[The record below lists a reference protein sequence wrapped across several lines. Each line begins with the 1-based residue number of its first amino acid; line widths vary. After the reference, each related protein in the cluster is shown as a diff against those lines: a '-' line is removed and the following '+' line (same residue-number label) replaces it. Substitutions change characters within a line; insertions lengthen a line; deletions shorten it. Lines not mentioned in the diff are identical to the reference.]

1 MSASEAASAPTSPEN
16 AAPELD
22 IPKLH
27 ALPSEQQDLYLLT
40 FTSDL
45 VQYISSLGNAQV
57 SSQQKS
63 LKKELFKILTLSSP
77 TLTRVLRNNLG
88 RCFGAILLKGDRGIL
103 FETITDLLGI
113 LNASKSEAELKTKFA
128 AAHCLG
134 EVFASAGDS
143 AFMQSNIA
151 TTGMLKLLKS
161 ASNHTGLRGVIF
173 SVLRKIVVGIGV
185 PIDEPTARDIW
196 KQARNAATSDKSTF
210 VQVHACRCIEQLIY
224 MTPFFENTNDF
235 DNLKSIMWKVI
246 DSPSA
251 PVRHAAAACLGRV
264 LVKLHATEALI
275 MTAPKP
281 KPKNAKR
288 MSKKP
293 GPRPGEEEEDEMSES
308 SAANAPRKA
317 DARLFFL
324 LPDLLR
330 QLSSQYLK
338 STTSNR
344 TRAGICICY
353 KYVLRNLG
361 DKIIEE
367 RYGQIATNLLVEL
380 LNHPTVTYNRFRLL
394 MTRKFV
400 KTILEDTI
408 GCELLREN
416 SQLNA
421 AKWLINEILKDYP
434 QVIQERREPSK
445 YTLTSTVSALSSL
458 ILSLG
463 SAFGVHADSCR
474 DALLQVL
481 PHPSY
486 TVQIHTAHCLR
497 SFVLACPY
505 QLLSCVTICMNSL
518 NREIGQLATP
528 RQSPRRCVGYA
539 NGLSAMLST
548 SRLQPLYGAVDVFAQ
563 IFTQATDLL
572 KTSGTCELRVAST
585 QIQVAWILI
594 GGLMPLGPSFVKIH
608 LSQLMLLW
616 KNALPK
622 HLSKENSAQPSTLET
637 SFLAHVR
644 ECALS
649 ALLVFM
655 EFNSKLITA
664 DGAKRIAGM
673 LQNTVEFLSDLPR
686 AKSPEDISQ
695 RLHPS
700 LQLHDFITMVR
711 RRVLQC
717 FSKLVQVHHTS
728 HGDII
733 SQSNLLS
740 LAISSFADPDAQFRP
755 LESSIAGS
763 TGQFDGLWD
772 LCDNF
777 GFGVTGLA
785 REYIRVASTGSHGNE
800 NGPAWSAIDSAD
812 QAVDEALTFPVCQ
825 ASEHDSVLLYSL
837 RADDALSVDP
847 PTTGVINSAIE
858 LFSAAVALH
867 SPKMQESSVEQIAT
881 FLLSPSLQRNP
892 GRKAALVVN
901 ISVAL
906 LHALKVAVKETKY
919 VAAKLSP
926 STDKILQELIQKFV
940 VDVDPIV
947 RTIGVEALGRL
958 CDSSGNA
965 CTNSQVNW
973 LVDTIVANREPNARA
988 GCAAALGCIHS
999 QIGGMAAGLHLKTIV
1014 GVLMSLCNDPHPVVH
1029 FWALGGLERVA
1040 NSAGLTFSPFA
1051 SSALGMLAQL
1061 YNADTHNEEATALA
1075 TSNIE
1080 MSFLTPVVISRC
1092 VDSLINVLGPDLQ
1105 DVAKTRN
1112 LILTLLRQFQL
1123 EENPALVTE
1132 SSKCLDHFSLYASS
1146 YVDFNGYVKRL
1157 QKELRAD
1164 NSLMRDVAVR
1174 GLSNLMKRDASSVVN
1189 AASETLEDDIWLAF
1203 DDAPDSRSLK
1213 KLIQEWLQQTALTET
1228 ELWIQRCHNIMTK
1241 TRNKVE
1247 PQPTTAVQ
1255 TTAPDIPDDEVA
1267 GFASA
1272 VAGEGQAD
1280 AANETVSSQEL
1291 LKWQTRNFAMSCLS
1305 ELLATVQEA
1314 ILPDQTIPAELALQS
1329 KVGDIVRMAFSASTA
1344 NVIELRV
1351 WGLKIIDQ
1359 VLTMFGKTPDPD
1371 FSEASL
1377 LEQYQ
1382 AQIGSALTPAFAA
1395 DSSAELASAAIN
1407 VSATFIA
1414 TGIVTNV
1421 DRMGRILKLL
1431 VLGLENFARNP
1442 QTTEIGDLKGLN
1454 SNARVMVKLA
1464 LFSAWARLQ
1473 VASIEHEYLTQVV
1486 QPYLAKLTPL
1496 WLSSLQEY
1504 ARLRFEP
1511 DISGALGTSTQ
1522 SNDLD
1527 EVYAALN
1534 RETLLKFY
1542 QDTWLNLVNA
1552 IAGLVE
1558 KDIDFVFDALDGK
1571 LQPPEATNDTDE
1583 ENDQENDPVKEEKKQ
1598 QNELVNDEA
1607 KGKGDDINY
1616 REEPVAFFFVLFG
1629 LAFEALVDQSTS
1641 ASHRLEILQALKRIL
1656 RPIISGNAIYQDAI
1670 FSETM
1675 DTFDRLVLTEATSI
1689 QTVIVEI
1696 AQNLSLD
1703 HPAAQSDQER
1713 SDHLSDDIEQLFEL
1727 TRNII
1732 LVLAGMLPN
1741 LRESTP
1747 LARFHVSS
1755 DDSLALIRLAL
1766 SSLVDV
1772 AAVFPSII
1780 RNDLHACILHIFT
1793 TILATGICQAEV
1805 VPQAL
1810 PIFRQFV
1817 HGITNSSET
1826 AEDSEVVA
1834 FQIRGCL
1841 TRFRTILTIAQRR
1854 ESDSSI
1860 SCAKNTL
1867 LAITFLLTAG
1877 GHVLPPQDP
1886 LIHKVLDEFLD
1897 CLQDVGLS
1905 TVAASCLRSILAKP
1919 GQRYTTDDA
1928 ITRYLTPRLIAF
1940 LVSCPSD
1947 MGDVPSDPE
1956 NSRTVIARTLVACV
1970 SNSTFSAAALPT
1982 TVSLVFSAL
1991 LARAKREGES
2001 VHKESAALL
2010 LELAKADQNVFRTLV
2025 AKMNVDQKSL
2035 LEEVLR
2041 SAGIGANNSRN
2052 GEAADNSQ
2060 QAFEETEEEQQ
2071 PISKP
2076 GTDVR
2081 LERLE
2086 KTVATLLDRLGEG
2099 PSNVEHESSR
2109 PESGLTTPEA
2119 SDPAFKGTENSAA
2132 PIMVIRD
2139 LATETGVK
2147 PSPDT
2152 KSLERELDDLIAPKL
2167 ALTLIS
2173 MYGMSHQEFWTH
2185 QELSQ

>member
-1 MSASEAASAPTSPEN
+1 MSTSESAPISSIPEN
-16 AAPELD
+16 AVPELD

-45 VQYISSLGNAQV
+45 VQYISGLDAAQV
-57 SSQQKS
+57 SAQQKA
-63 LKKELFKILTLSSP
+63 LKPELFKILSLSSP

-88 RCFGAILLKGDRGIL
+88 RCFGAILTKGDRGIL
-103 FETITDLLGI
+103 FETITDLIGI
-113 LNASKSEAELKTKFA
+113 LNAGKSEAELKTKFA

-134 EVFASAGDS
+134 EVFATAGES
-143 AFMQSNIA
+143 AFMQCNVA
-151 TTGMLKLLKS
+151 TASMLKLLKS
-161 ASNHTGLRGVIF
+161 ASNHTGLRGVIY

-185 PIDEPTARDIW
+185 PIDEQTARDIW

-210 VQVHACRCIEQLIY
+210 VQVHACRCMEQLINT
-224 MTPFFENTNDF
+224 TPFFDNATDF
-235 DNLKSIMWKVI
+235 EILKTIMWKVI
-246 DSPSA
+246 DSPIA
-251 PVRHAAAACLGRV
+251 PVRHAAAACLGRA
-264 LVKLHATEALI
+264 LVKLHASEAHI
-275 MTAPKP
+275 SAPPKP
-281 KPKNAKR
+281 KSKKSKR

-293 GPRPGEEEEDEMSES
+293 TARPGEEEEEEMSES
-308 SAANAPRKA
+308 SVANAPKK
-317 DARLFFL
+317 DSRLFFL

-361 DKIIEE
+361 DKIVEE
-367 RYGQIATNLLVEL
+367 RYGQIASNLLFDL
-380 LNHPTVTYNRFRLL
+380 LNHPTITYNRFRLL

-400 KTILEDTI
+400 KVILEDTI
-408 GCELLREN
+408 GRELLREN

-421 AKWLINEILKDYP
+421 AKWLINDILKDYP

-458 ILSLG
+458 IASVG

-486 TVQIHTAHCLR
+486 TVQVHTAHCLR
-497 SFVLACPY
+497 SFVLACPH

-548 SRLQPLYGAVDVFAQ
+548 SRLQPLYGAVDVFAR

-572 KTSGTCELRVAST
+572 KTSSTSELRVAST

-622 HLSKENSAQPSTLET
+622 HLSKENSAKPSTLET

-649 ALLVFM
+649 SLLVFM
-655 EFNSKLITA
+655 QFNSKLITA
-664 DGAKRIAGM
+664 DGAKRIAAM
-673 LQNTVEFLSDLPR
+673 LQNTVEFLDDLPR
-686 AKSPEDISQ
+686 PKSMEDIAH

-700 LQLHDFITMVR
+700 LQLADYTTLVR

-717 FSKLVQVHHTS
+717 FSKLVHVHHPS

-733 SQSNLLS
+733 NHSTLLS
-740 LAISSFADPDAQFRP
+740 LAISSFADPDAQYRP

-772 LCDNF
+772 LCDNY

-785 REYIRVASTGSHGNE
+785 REYIHAALTGSNGNE
-800 NGPAWSAIDSAD
+800 NAPAWSAINSAD
-812 QAVDEALTFPVCQ
+812 QAVDNALTFPICE
-825 ASEHDSVLLYSL
+825 ASEHDSVLLYSS
-837 RADDALSVDP
+837 RAGESFSVDP
-847 PTTGVINSAIE
+847 PTTGVVNSAID
-858 LFSAAVALH
+858 LFSVAIALH
-867 SPKMQESSVEQIAT
+867 SPKIQESSVEQIAT
-881 FLLSPSLQRNP
+881 FMTSQSLQRNL
-892 GRKAALVVN
+892 GRKAALGVN

-906 LHALKVAVKETKY
+906 LHALKVSVKETDF
-919 VAAKLSP
+919 VAGKLNS
-926 STDKILQELIQKFV
+926 STDKPLQELIQKFV
-940 VDVDPIV
+940 IDVDPIV

-958 CDSSGNA
+958 CDSAGNA
-965 CTNSQVNW
+965 CTNTQVNW
-973 LVDTIVANREPNARA
+973 LVDTIVANRDPHARA

-1029 FWALGGLERVA
+1029 FSSLGGLERVA
-1040 NSAGLTFSPFA
+1040 NSAGLTFSPYA
-1051 SSALGMLAQL
+1051 SSSLGMLAQL
-1061 YNADTHNEEATALA
+1061 YNADTHNEESATLA

-1146 YVDFNGYVKRL
+1146 FVDFPGYVKRL
-1157 QKELRAD
+1157 QTELRAKD
-1164 NSLMRDVAVR
+1164 VFMRDVAVR
-1174 GLSNLMKRDASSVVN
+1174 GLSNLMKRDATSVVRT
-1189 AASETLEDDIWLAF
+1189 ASETLEDDIWLAF
-1203 DDAPDSRSLK
+1203 DDAPDSRPLK
-1213 KLIQEWLQQTALTET
+1213 KMIQEWLQQTALTET
-1228 ELWIQRCHNIMTK
+1228 ELWIQRCQNIMTK

-1247 PQPTTAVQ
+1247 PLPTTAVQ
-1255 TTAPDIPDDEVA
+1255 TAAADMPDDEVA

-1272 VAGEGQAD
+1272 VAGDTPAES
-1280 AANETVSSQEL
+1280 ANGVAGQEL

-1314 ILPDQTIPAELALQS
+1314 ILPDHAIPAEVALQS

-1359 VLTMFGKTPDPD
+1359 VLTMFGKAPDPD
-1371 FSEASL
+1371 FAEASL

-1395 DSSAELASAAIN
+1395 DSSAELATEAIN

-1421 DRMGRILKLL
+1421 ERMGRILKLL
-1431 VLGLENFARNP
+1431 VLGLENFAKNP
-1442 QTTEIGDLKGLN
+1442 DTTEIGDLKGLN

-1473 VASIEHEYLTQVV
+1473 IASIEHEYLNQVV

-1542 QDTWLNLVNA
+1542 QDSWLNLVDA

-1571 LQPPEATNDTDE
+1571 LQQPEEPSDAE
-1583 ENDQENDPVKEEKKQ
+1583 KENESEKK
-1598 QNELVNDEA
+1598 DEA
-1607 KGKGDDINY
+1607 SSLAESKGKGDDINY

-1629 LAFEALVDQSTS
+1629 LAFESLVDQATL
-1641 ASHRLEILQALKRIL
+1641 ASQRLAILQALKRIL

-1675 DTFDRLVLTEATSI
+1675 DTFDRLVLTESTPI

-1703 HPAAQSDQER
+1703 HPAAKSDQER

-1727 TRNII
+1727 TRSII

-1747 LARFHVSS
+1747 LARFNVSS
-1755 DDSLALIRLAL
+1755 DDSLTLIRLAL
-1766 SSLVDV
+1766 KSLVDV
-1772 AAVFPSII
+1772 ASVFPSII

-1793 TILATGICQAEV
+1793 TILATGICQAQV

-1817 HGITNSSET
+1817 HSITHSSEVP
-1826 AEDSEVVA
+1826 EDHDVIA
-1834 FQIRGCL
+1834 FQVRGCL
-1841 TRFRTILTIAQRR
+1841 TRFLTILTIAQRR
-1854 ESDSSI
+1854 ESETSI
-1860 SCAKNTL
+1860 PCAKNTL

-1886 LIHKVLDEFLD
+1886 VINRVLNELLD
-1897 CLQDVGLS
+1897 CLQDVGLA
-1905 TVAASCLRSILAKP
+1905 TVAASCLRSILLKP
-1919 GQRYTTDDA
+1919 NPRYTTDDV
-1928 ITRYLTPRLIAF
+1928 ISRYLLPRLIAF
-1940 LVSCPSD
+1940 LIGCPTNS
-1947 MGDVPSDPE
+1947 GDIPSDPE
-1956 NSRTVIARTLVACV
+1956 NSRAVIARTLVGCV
-1970 SNSTFSAAALPT
+1970 ANASFSPAELPT
-1982 TVSLVFSAL
+1982 ALSLVMSAL
-1991 LARAKREGES
+1991 LVRAKREGQA

-2010 LELAKADQNVFRTLV
+2010 LELAKADQLVFKTLV
-2025 AKMNVDQKSL
+2025 ANMNPEQKSL

-2041 SAGIGANNSRN
+2041 SAGIGAS
-2052 GEAADNSQ
+2052 AKSD
-2060 QAFEETEEEQQ
+2060 
-2071 PISKP
+2071 
-2076 GTDVR
+2076 
-2081 LERLE
+2081 
-2086 KTVATLLDRLGEG
+2086 
-2099 PSNVEHESSR
+2099 ES
-2109 PESGLTTPEA
+2109 A
-2119 SDPAFKGTENSAA
+2119 ENTQHAA
-2132 PIMVIRD
+2132 P
-2139 LATETGVK
+2139 
-2147 PSPDT
+2147 S
-2152 KSLERELDDLIAPKL
+2152 IAL
-2167 ALTLIS
+2167 R
-2173 MYGMSHQEFWTH
+2173 MDF
-2185 QELSQ
+2185 

>member
-1 MSASEAASAPTSPEN
+1 MSSSEPAPVSSTPEN
-16 AAPELD
+16 ATPELD
-22 IPKLH
+22 VPKLH

-45 VQYISSLGNAQV
+45 VQFISSLDAQQV
-57 SSQQKS
+57 SAQQKA
-63 LKKELFKILTLSSP
+63 LKKELFKILTLTSP
-77 TLTRVLRNNLG
+77 TITRVLRNNLG
-88 RCFGAILLKGDRGIL
+88 RCFGAILTKGDRGIL

-113 LNASKSEAELKTKFA
+113 VNAS
-128 AAHCLG
+128 
-134 EVFASAGDS
+134 EVFATAGDS

-151 TTGMLKLLKS
+151 VSSTIKLLKS
-161 ASNHTGLRGVIF
+161 ASSHTGFRGVIYAI
-173 SVLRKIVVGIGV
+173 LRKIIVGIGV
-185 PIDEPTARDIW
+185 PIDEATARDIW

-210 VQVHACRCIEQLIY
+210 VQVHSCRCIEQLVN
-224 MTPFFENTNDF
+224 MTPFFDNANDF
-235 DNLKSIMWKVI
+235 ENLKTVMWKVI
-246 DSPSA
+246 DSPIA
-251 PVRHAAAACLGRV
+251 PVRHAAAACLGRA
-264 LVKLHATEALI
+264 LVKLHASDTPI
-275 MTAPKP
+275 MAAPKP
-281 KPKNAKR
+281 KSKKNKR

-293 GPRPGEEEEDEMSES
+293 SARPGEEDEDEMSES
-308 SAANAPRKA
+308 SAANAPGAARKTES
-317 DARLFFL
+317 RLFFS

-344 TRAGICICY
+344 SRAGICVCY

-361 DKIIEE
+361 DKVVDE

-380 LNHPTVTYNRFRLL
+380 MNHPTVTYNRFRLL

-400 KTILEDTI
+400 KSILEDTI
-408 GCELLREN
+408 GRELLHEN

-421 AKWLINEILKDYP
+421 ARWIINEILKDYP
-434 QVIQERREPSK
+434 QVIQERREPTK
-445 YTLTSTVSALSSL
+445 YTLTCAVSALSSL
-458 ILSLG
+458 ISSLG

-486 TVQIHTAHCLR
+486 TVQVHAAHCLR
-497 SFVLACPY
+497 SFVLACPH
-505 QLLSCVTICMNSL
+505 QLLSGVTICMNSL

-528 RQSPRRCVGYA
+528 RHSSRRCVGYA

-548 SRLQPLYGAVDVFAQ
+548 SRLQPLYGAVDVFAR

-572 KTSGTCELRVAST
+572 KTSSTSELRVAST

-622 HLSKENSAQPSTLET
+622 HLSKENSAAPGTLET
-637 SFLAHVR
+637 SFLTHVR
-644 ECALS
+644 ECALG

-664 DGAKRIAGM
+664 DGAKRIAAM
-673 LQNTVEFLSDLPR
+673 LQNTVEFLDDLPR
-686 AKSPEDISQ
+686 PKSIEDISQ

-700 LQLHDFITMVR
+700 LQLHDFTTMVR

-717 FSKLVQVHHTS
+717 FLKLVHVHHPS

-733 SQSNLLS
+733 SQSSLLS
-740 LAISSFADPDAQFRP
+740 LAVSSFADPDAQYRP

-763 TGQFDGLWD
+763 AGQFDGLWE
-772 LCDNF
+772 LCDNY

-785 REYIRVASTGSHGNE
+785 REYIRAAHSGSHGNDS
-800 NGPAWSAIDSAD
+800 PAWSALEHAD
-812 QAVDEALTFPVCQ
+812 KDVDDALTFPVCE
-825 ASEHDSVLLYSL
+825 ASEHDAVLLYSL
-837 RADDALSVDP
+837 RADHHLAVDP
-847 PTTGVINSAIE
+847 PNTGVVNSAIE
-858 LFSAAVALH
+858 LFAVAIALH
-867 SPKMQESSVEQIAT
+867 SSKIQESSVEQVAS
-881 FLLSPSLQRNP
+881 FLASPSLQRNP
-892 GRKAALVVN
+892 GRKAALAVN

-906 LHALKVAVKETKY
+906 LHALKVAVKETDF
-919 VAAKLSP
+919 VAGKLST
-926 STDKILQELIQKFV
+926 STDKILQELVQKFV
-940 VDVDPIV
+940 IDTDPIV
-947 RTIGVEALGRL
+947 RTIGVESLGRL
-958 CDSSGNA
+958 CDSAGNA
-965 CTNSQVNW
+965 CTNTQVNW
-973 LVDTIVANREPNARA
+973 LVDTIVENREPNARA

-1051 SSALGMLAQL
+1051 SSSLGMLAQL
-1061 YNADTHNEEATALA
+1061 YNADTHNVEAAALA

-1080 MSFLTPVVISRC
+1080 MTFLTPVVISRC

-1132 SSKCLDHFSLYASS
+1132 SSKCLDHFSLYASNF
-1146 YVDFNGYVKRL
+1146 VDFSGYVKRL
-1157 QKELRAD
+1157 QTELRAS

-1174 GLSNLMKRDASSVVN
+1174 GLSNLMKRDAASVVRT
-1189 AASETLEDDIWLAF
+1189 ASETLEDDIWLAF
-1203 DDAPDSRSLK
+1203 DDAPDNKPLK
-1213 KLIQEWLQQTALTET
+1213 KMIQEWLQQTALTET
-1228 ELWIQRCHNIMTK
+1228 ELWIQRCQKIMTK

-1247 PQPTTAVQ
+1247 LPPSTAVQ
-1255 TTAPDIPDDEVA
+1255 ATAADIPDDEVA

-1272 VAGEGQAD
+1272 AAGEGQGDSTGDGVAG
-1280 AANETVSSQEL
+1280 QEL
-1291 LKWQTRNFAMSCLS
+1291 LKWQTRNFAMRCLS

-1314 ILPDQTIPAELALQS
+1314 ILPDTSIPAELALQS

-1344 NVIELRV
+1344 NVIELRI

-1371 FSEASL
+1371 FAEASL

-1395 DSSAELASAAIN
+1395 DSSAELASEAIN

-1431 VLGLENFARNP
+1431 VLGLENFAKNSA
-1442 QTTEIGDLKGLN
+1442 TTEIGDLKGLN

-1473 VASIEHEYLTQVV
+1473 IASIEHEYLNRVV

-1542 QDTWLNLVNA
+1542 QDTWLSLVDA

-1571 LQPPEATNDTDE
+1571 LQPVE
-1583 ENDQENDPVKEEKKQ
+1583 ESDDAEKETEKEESSK
-1598 QNELVNDEA
+1598 EVA
-1607 KGKGDDINY
+1607 KSETAGKGDDINY

-1629 LAFEALVDQSTS
+1629 LAFESLVDQATTTS
-1641 ASHRLEILQALKRIL
+1641 QRLEILQALKRIL

-1675 DTFDRLVLTEATSI
+1675 DTFDRLVLTESTPI

-1703 HPAAQSDQER
+1703 HPAAKSDQER
-1713 SDHLSDDIEQLFEL
+1713 GDHLSDDIEQLFEL
-1727 TRNII
+1727 TRSII

-1747 LARFHVSS
+1747 LARFNVSS
-1755 DDSLALIRLAL
+1755 DDSLTLIRLAL
-1766 SSLVDV
+1766 RSLVDV
-1772 AAVFPSII
+1772 ASVFPSII

-1793 TILATGICQAEV
+1793 TILATGICQTEV

-1817 HGITNSSET
+1817 YGITHTPEASE
-1826 AEDSEVVA
+1826 DIDVVA
-1834 FQIRGCL
+1834 FQLRGCL
-1841 TRFRTILTIAQRR
+1841 TRFLNILTIAQRR
-1854 ESDSSI
+1854 EADSSMA
-1860 SCAKNTL
+1860 CAKNTL

-1886 LIHKVLDEFLD
+1886 VINRVLDELLD
-1897 CLQDVGLS
+1897 CLHDVGLA
-1905 TVAASCLRSILAKP
+1905 TVAASCLRSILLKP
-1919 GQRYTTDDA
+1919 SPRYMTDDVVS
-1928 ITRYLTPRLIAF
+1928 RYLIPRLIAF
-1940 LVSCPSD
+1940 LVGCPID
-1947 MGDVPSDPE
+1947 GGDIPSDPE
-1956 NSRTVIARTLVACV
+1956 NSRTVIARTLVSCV
-1970 SNSTFSAAALPT
+1970 SNATFSPAEMPTAA
-1982 TVSLVFSAL
+1982 SLVMSAL
-1991 LARAKREGES
+1991 LARAKREGQA
-2001 VHKESAALL
+2001 VHQESAGNL
-2010 LELAKADQNVFRTLV
+2010 LELAKADQFIFRTLV
-2025 AKMNVDQKSL
+2025 ANMNADQKSL

-2041 SAGIGANNSRN
+2041 SAGVGAGAAKV
-2052 GEAADNSQ
+2052 GETADN
-2060 QAFEETEEEQQ
+2060 
-2071 PISKP
+2071 
-2076 GTDVR
+2076 
-2081 LERLE
+2081 
-2086 KTVATLLDRLGEG
+2086 
-2099 PSNVEHESSR
+2099 
-2109 PESGLTTPEA
+2109 TPQ
-2119 SDPAFKGTENSAA
+2119 AA
-2132 PIMVIRD
+2132 P
-2139 LATETGVK
+2139 
-2147 PSPDT
+2147 S
-2152 KSLERELDDLIAPKL
+2152 IAL
-2167 ALTLIS
+2167 R
-2173 MYGMSHQEFWTH
+2173 MDF
-2185 QELSQ
+2185 

>member
-1 MSASEAASAPTSPEN
+1 MSSSEPAPETTTPEN

-22 IPKLH
+22 VPKLH

-45 VQYISSLGNAQV
+45 VQFICGLDHTQLSA
-57 SSQQKS
+57 QQKS
-63 LKKELFKILTLSSP
+63 LKKELFKILTLTSP
-77 TLTRVLRNNLG
+77 TITRVLRNNIG
-88 RCFGAILLKGDRGIL
+88 RCFSTILGKGDRGIL

-113 LNASKSEAELKTKFA
+113 LNASKSEADIKTKFA

-134 EVFASAGDS
+134 EVFATAGES
-143 AFMQSNIA
+143 AFMQSNVA
-151 TTGMLKLLKS
+151 TTGMLKLIKP
-161 ASNHTGLRGVIF
+161 ASNHTGLRGTVF

-185 PIDEPTARDIW
+185 PIDEATARDIW
-196 KQARNAATSDKSTF
+196 KQARNAATGDKSTL
-210 VQVHACRCIEQLIY
+210 VQVHACRCLEQLINT
-224 MTPFFENTNDF
+224 TPFFDNANDF
-235 DNLKSIMWKVI
+235 ELLKTIMWKII
-246 DSPSA
+246 DTPVA
-251 PVRHAAAACLGRV
+251 PVRHAAAACLGRA
-264 LVKLHATEALI
+264 LIKLHATDTHVLA
-275 MTAPKP
+275 APKP
-281 KPKNAKR
+281 KAKKSKR

-293 GPRPGEEEEDEMSES
+293 GPRPGDEEEAEMSES
-308 SAANAPRKA
+308 SVAPKQK
-317 DARLFFL
+317 DSRLFFL

-338 STTSNR
+338 NTTSNR
-344 TRAGICICY
+344 ARTGIFVCY
-353 KYVLRNLG
+353 KYVVRNLG
-361 DKIIEE
+361 DKVVEE
-367 RYGQIATNLLVEL
+367 RYGQIASNLLVEL
-380 LNHPTVTYNRFRLL
+380 LTSPMVTYNRFRLL

-400 KTILEDTI
+400 KVILEDTI
-408 GCELLREN
+408 GREMLQES

-421 AKWLINEILKDYP
+421 AKWIINDILKDYP

-445 YTLTSTVSALSSL
+445 YTLTSAVSALSSL
-458 ILSLG
+458 ISSLG
-463 SAFGVHADSCR
+463 SAFSVHADSCR

-497 SFVLACPY
+497 SFVLACPP

-548 SRLQPLYGAVDVFAQ
+548 SRLQPLYGAVDVFAR

-572 KTSGTCELRVAST
+572 KTSSTSELRVAST

-664 DGAKRIAGM
+664 DGAKRIAAM
-673 LQNTVEFLSDLPR
+673 LQNTVEFLDDLPR
-686 AKSPEDISQ
+686 PKSMEEISQ

-700 LQLHDFITMVR
+700 LQLHDYKTMVR
-711 RRVLQC
+711 RRVLQS
-717 FSKLVQVHHTS
+717 FTKLVHVHHSS

-733 SQSNLLS
+733 SQSSLLS
-740 LAISSFADPDAQFRP
+740 LAISSFADPDAQYKP

-763 TGQFDGLWD
+763 TGQFDGLWE
-772 LCDNF
+772 LSDNY

-785 REYIRVASTGSHGNE
+785 REYISAALSGTHGSDQST
-800 NGPAWSAIDSAD
+800 ACSAIDPS
-812 QAVDEALTFPVCQ
+812 DEAFDEPLTFPIGQ

-837 RADDALSVDP
+837 RDGDSLAVDP
-847 PTTGVINSAIE
+847 PTTGVINSAID
-858 LFSAAVALH
+858 LFAVAIALH
-867 SPKMQESSVEQIAT
+867 SPKIQESSVEQIAT
-881 FLLSPSLQRNP
+881 FLTSPSLQRNP
-892 GRKAALVVN
+892 GRKAALSVN
-901 ISVAL
+901 ISVAI
-906 LHALKVAVKETKY
+906 LHALKVAVKETDF
-919 VAAKLSP
+919 VAGKLST
-926 STDKILQELIQKFV
+926 STDKILQELVQKFTI
-940 VDVDPIV
+940 DIDPIV

-958 CDSSGNA
+958 CDSAGNA
-965 CTNSQVNW
+965 CTNAQVNW

-999 QIGGMAAGLHLKTIV
+999 QVGGMAAGLHLKTIV

-1051 SSALGMLAQL
+1051 SSSLGMLAQL
-1061 YNADTHNEEATALA
+1061 YNADTHNEECASLA

-1080 MSFLTPVVISRC
+1080 MLFLTPVVISRC

-1146 YVDFNGYVKRL
+1146 YVDFPGYVKRL
-1157 QKELRAD
+1157 QKELRA
-1164 NSLMRDVAVR
+1164 NHPFMRDVAVR
-1174 GLSNLMKRDASSVVN
+1174 GLSNLMKRDATSVLQT
-1189 AASETLEDDIWLAF
+1189 ASETLEDDIWLAF
-1203 DDAPDSRSLK
+1203 DDAPTYAPLK
-1213 KLIQEWLQQTALTET
+1213 TMIQEWLQQTALTET
-1228 ELWIQRCHNIMTK
+1228 EMWIQRCQNTMTK

-1247 PQPTTAVQ
+1247 VPPTTTIQ
-1255 TTAPDIPDDEVA
+1255 TAAGDIPDDEVA

-1272 VAGEGQAD
+1272 AVGDGQGDPASEAIAG
-1280 AANETVSSQEL
+1280 QEL

-1329 KVGDIVRMAFSASTA
+1329 KVGDIVRMAFSASTS

-1371 FSEASL
+1371 FAEASL

-1395 DSSAELASAAIN
+1395 DSSPELASEAIN

-1431 VLGLENFARNP
+1431 VLGLENFAKNP
-1442 QTTEIGDLKGLN
+1442 ETTEIGDLKGLN

-1464 LFSAWARLQ
+1464 LFSAWAQLQ
-1473 VASIEHEYLTQVV
+1473 IASIEQEYLNKVV

-1542 QDTWLNLVNA
+1542 QDTWLNLVDA

-1571 LQPPEATNDTDE
+1571 LLQPEEPSTSKESEEKETDE
-1583 ENDQENDPVKEEKKQ
+1583 QANGELKE
-1598 QNELVNDEA
+1598 
-1607 KGKGDDINY
+1607 KGHDINY

-1629 LAFEALVDQSTS
+1629 LAFESLVDQATSTS
-1641 ASHRLEILQALKRIL
+1641 QRLDILRALKRIL
-1656 RPIISGNAIYQDAI
+1656 RPVISGNAIYQDAI

-1675 DTFDRLVLTEATSI
+1675 DTFDRLVLTETTPI
-1689 QTVIVEI
+1689 QTVIVGI

-1727 TRNII
+1727 TRSII

-1747 LARFHVSS
+1747 LARFNVSS

-1766 SSLVDV
+1766 RSLVDV
-1772 AAVFPSII
+1772 ASVFPSII

-1793 TILATGICQAEV
+1793 TILATGICQTEV

-1810 PIFRQFV
+1810 PIFRQFI
-1817 HGITNSSET
+1817 HGITHSDEVP
-1826 AEDSEVVA
+1826 EDMDVIS
-1834 FQIRGCL
+1834 FQMRGCL
-1841 TRFRTILTIAQRR
+1841 TRFLTILTIAQRR
-1854 ESDSSI
+1854 ESETSI
-1860 SCAKNTL
+1860 PCAKNTL

-1886 LIHKVLDEFLD
+1886 LINRVLDELLD
-1897 CLQDVGLS
+1897 CLQDVGLA
-1905 TVAASCLRSILAKP
+1905 TVAASCLRSIVLKP
-1919 GQRYTTDDA
+1919 SPRYMTDDV
-1928 ITRYLTPRLIAF
+1928 ISRYLIPRLVAF
-1940 LVSCPSD
+1940 LVGCPTDS
-1947 MGDVPSDPE
+1947 GEIPNDPE
-1956 NSRTVIARTLVACV
+1956 NSRTVVARTLVSCV
-1970 SNSTFSAAALPT
+1970 TSSTFTPSEIPAA
-1982 TVSLVFSAL
+1982 VSLVMSAL
-1991 LARAKREGES
+1991 LARAKREVPI
-2001 VHKESAALL
+2001 VHQESAGHL
-2010 LELAKADQNVFRTLV
+2010 LELAKADQVSFRTLV
-2025 AKMNVDQKSL
+2025 ASMNPDQKSL

-2041 SAGIGANNSRN
+2041 SIGVGNGAAKAGESN
-2052 GEAADNSQ
+2052 DNAPQ
-2060 QAFEETEEEQQ
+2060 
-2071 PISKP
+2071 
-2076 GTDVR
+2076 
-2081 LERLE
+2081 
-2086 KTVATLLDRLGEG
+2086 
-2099 PSNVEHESSR
+2099 
-2109 PESGLTTPEA
+2109 
-2119 SDPAFKGTENSAA
+2119 AA
-2132 PIMVIRD
+2132 P
-2139 LATETGVK
+2139 
-2147 PSPDT
+2147 S
-2152 KSLERELDDLIAPKL
+2152 IAL
-2167 ALTLIS
+2167 R
-2173 MYGMSHQEFWTH
+2173 MDF
-2185 QELSQ
+2185 

>member
-1 MSASEAASAPTSPEN
+1 MSSSASAPVSSTPEN
-16 AAPELD
+16 ATPELD
-22 IPKLH
+22 VPKLH

-45 VQYISSLGNAQV
+45 VQFISSLDAQQV
-57 SSQQKS
+57 SAQQKS
-63 LKKELFKILTLSSP
+63 LKKELFKILTLTSP
-77 TLTRVLRNNLG
+77 TITRVLRNNLG
-88 RCFGAILLKGDRGIL
+88 RCFGAILTNGDRGIL

-113 LNASKSEAELKTKFA
+113 MNAS
-128 AAHCLG
+128 
-134 EVFASAGDS
+134 EVFATAGES
-143 AFMQSNIA
+143 AFMQSNVAVSSTI
-151 TTGMLKLLKS
+151 KLLKS
-161 ASNHTGLRGVIF
+161 TSSHTGFRGAIF
-173 SVLRKIVVGIGV
+173 AILRKIIVGIGV
-185 PIDEPTARDIW
+185 PVDEATARDIW
-196 KQARNAATSDKSTF
+196 KQARNAATSDKSSF
-210 VQVHACRCIEQLIY
+210 VQVHSCRCIEQLIN
-224 MTPFFENTNDF
+224 MTPFFDNTNDF
-235 DNLKSIMWKVI
+235 DNLKTVMWKVI
-246 DSPSA
+246 DSPTA
-251 PVRHAAAACLGRV
+251 PVRHAAAACLGRA
-264 LVKLHATEALI
+264 LVKLHASDTPI
-275 MTAPKP
+275 MAAPKP
-281 KPKNAKR
+281 KSKKTKR

-293 GPRPGEEEEDEMSES
+293 SARPGEEDEDEMSES
-308 SAANAPRKA
+308 SAANVPGAAKKTES
-317 DARLFFL
+317 RLFFL

-330 QLSSQYLK
+330 QLSLQYLK

-344 TRAGICICY
+344 SRAGICVCY

-361 DKIIEE
+361 DKIIDE

-380 LNHPTVTYNRFRLL
+380 MNHPTVTYNRFRLL

-400 KTILEDTI
+400 KSILEDTI
-408 GCELLREN
+408 GRELLHEN

-421 AKWLINEILKDYP
+421 AKWIINEILKDYP
-434 QVIQERREPSK
+434 QVIQERREPTK
-445 YTLTSTVSALSSL
+445 YTLTCAVSALSSL
-458 ILSLG
+458 ISSLG

-486 TVQIHTAHCLR
+486 TVQVHAAHCLR
-497 SFVLACPY
+497 SFVLACPH
-505 QLLSCVTICMNSL
+505 QLLSGVTICMNSL
-518 NREIGQLATP
+518 NREISQLATP
-528 RQSPRRCVGYA
+528 RQSSRRCVGYA

-548 SRLQPLYGAVDVFAQ
+548 SRLQPLYGAVDVFAR
-563 IFTQATDLL
+563 IFAQATDLL
-572 KTSGTCELRVAST
+572 KNSSTSELRVAST

-616 KNALPK
+616 KNSLPK
-622 HLSKENSAQPSTLET
+622 HLSKENSAAPGTLET
-637 SFLAHVR
+637 SFLTHVR
-644 ECALS
+644 ECALG

-664 DGAKRIAGM
+664 DGAKRIAAM
-673 LQNTVEFLSDLPR
+673 LQNTVEFLDDLPR
-686 AKSPEDISQ
+686 PKSMEDISQ

-700 LQLHDFITMVR
+700 LQLHDFTTMVR

-717 FSKLVQVHHTS
+717 FAKLVHVHHPS

-733 SQSNLLS
+733 SQSSLLS
-740 LAISSFADPDAQFRP
+740 LAISSFADPDAQYRP

-763 TGQFDGLWD
+763 AGQFDGLWE
-772 LCDNF
+772 LCDNY

-785 REYIRVASTGSHGNE
+785 KEYISAAHSGSSGND
-800 NGPAWSAIDSAD
+800 GPAWSALDNAD
-812 QAVDEALTFPVCQ
+812 KDVDDALTFPVCE
-825 ASEHDSVLLYSL
+825 ASEHDAVLLYSL
-837 RADDALSVDP
+837 RADHNLAVDP
-847 PTTGVINSAIE
+847 PNTGVVNSAID
-858 LFSAAVALH
+858 LFAVAIALH
-867 SPKMQESSVEQIAT
+867 SSKIQESSVEQIAS
-881 FLLSPSLQRNP
+881 FLASPSLHRNP

-906 LHALKVAVKETKY
+906 LHALKVAVKETDF
-919 VAAKLSP
+919 VAGKLSI
-926 STDKILQELIQKFV
+926 STDKTLQELVQKFV
-940 VDVDPIV
+940 IDTDPVV
-947 RTIGVEALGRL
+947 RTIGVESLGRL
-958 CDSSGNA
+958 CDSAGNA
-965 CTNSQVNW
+965 CTNAQVNW
-973 LVDTIVANREPNARA
+973 LVDTIVENREPNARA

-1029 FWALGGLERVA
+1029 FWALVGLERVA

-1051 SSALGMLAQL
+1051 SSSLGMLAQL
-1061 YNADTHNEEATALA
+1061 YNADTHNAEAAALA

-1105 DVAKTRN
+1105 DIAKTRN

-1132 SSKCLDHFSLYASS
+1132 SSKCLDHFSLYASNF
-1146 YVDFNGYVKRL
+1146 VDFSGYVKRL
-1157 QKELRAD
+1157 QTELRAS

-1174 GLSNLMKRDASSVVN
+1174 GLSNLMKRDAALVVRT
-1189 AASETLEDDIWLAF
+1189 ASETLEDDVWLAY
-1203 DDAPDSRSLK
+1203 DDAPDNKPLRK
-1213 KLIQEWLQQTALTET
+1213 MIQEWLQQTALTET
-1228 ELWIQRCHNIMTK
+1228 ELWIQRCQRIMTK

-1247 PQPTTAVQ
+1247 LPPSTAVQ
-1255 TTAPDIPDDEVA
+1255 ATAADIPDDEVA

-1272 VAGEGQAD
+1272 VAGEGQGD
-1280 AANETVSSQEL
+1280 AAGDGVAGQEM

-1314 ILPDQTIPAELALQS
+1314 ILPDTSIPAELALQS
-1329 KVGDIVRMAFSASTA
+1329 KVGEIVRMAFSASTA

-1351 WGLKIIDQ
+1351 WGLRIIDQ

-1371 FSEASL
+1371 FAEASL

-1395 DSSAELASAAIN
+1395 DSSAELASEAIN

-1431 VLGLENFARNP
+1431 VLGLENFAKNP
-1442 QTTEIGDLKGLN
+1442 ATTGIGDLKGLN

-1473 VASIEHEYLTQVV
+1473 IASIEQEYLNKVV

-1522 SNDLD
+1522 SKDLD

-1542 QDTWLNLVNA
+1542 QDTWLSLVDA

-1571 LQPPEATNDTDE
+1571 LQLVGETDE
-1583 ENDQENDPVKEEKKQ
+1583 AEKEAEEEESGK
-1598 QNELVNDEA
+1598 EVA
-1607 KGKGDDINY
+1607 KSETTGKGDDINY

-1629 LAFEALVDQSTS
+1629 LAFESLVDQATTTS
-1641 ASHRLEILQALKRIL
+1641 QRLEILQALKRIL

-1675 DTFDRLVLTEATSI
+1675 DTFDRLVLTESTPI

-1703 HPAAQSDQER
+1703 HPAAKSDQER
-1713 SDHLSDDIEQLFEL
+1713 GDHLSDDIEQLFEL
-1727 TRNII
+1727 TRSII

-1747 LARFHVSS
+1747 LARFNVSS
-1755 DDSLALIRLAL
+1755 DDSLTLIRLAL
-1766 SSLVDV
+1766 RSLVDV
-1772 AAVFPSII
+1772 ASVFPSII

-1793 TILATGICQAEV
+1793 TILATGICQNEV

-1817 HGITNSSET
+1817 YGITHTPEVP
-1826 AEDSEVVA
+1826 DDIDVVA
-1834 FQIRGCL
+1834 SQLRGCL
-1841 TRFRTILTIAQRR
+1841 TRFLTILTIAQRR
-1854 ESDSSI
+1854 EADSSMA
-1860 SCAKNTL
+1860 CAKNTL

-1886 LIHKVLDEFLD
+1886 VINRVLDELLD
-1897 CLQDVGLS
+1897 CLHDVGLA
-1905 TVAASCLRSILAKP
+1905 TVAAGCLRSILLKP
-1919 GQRYTTDDA
+1919 SPRYMTDDV
-1928 ITRYLTPRLIAF
+1928 ISRYLIPRLIAF
-1940 LVSCPSD
+1940 LVGCPID
-1947 MGDVPSDPE
+1947 GGDIPSDPE
-1956 NSRTVIARTLVACV
+1956 NSRTLIARTLVSCV
-1970 SNSTFSAAALPT
+1970 SNAIFSPAEMPTAA
-1982 TVSLVFSAL
+1982 SLVMSAL
-1991 LARAKREGES
+1991 LARAKSEGHA
-2001 VHKESAALL
+2001 VHQESAGNL
-2010 LELAKADQNVFRTLV
+2010 LELAKADQLIFRALV
-2025 AKMNVDQKSL
+2025 ANMNADQKSL

-2041 SAGIGANNSRN
+2041 SAGGGTSAAKA
-2052 GEAADNSQ
+2052 GETADNPPQ
-2060 QAFEETEEEQQ
+2060 
-2071 PISKP
+2071 
-2076 GTDVR
+2076 
-2081 LERLE
+2081 
-2086 KTVATLLDRLGEG
+2086 
-2099 PSNVEHESSR
+2099 
-2109 PESGLTTPEA
+2109 
-2119 SDPAFKGTENSAA
+2119 AA
-2132 PIMVIRD
+2132 P
-2139 LATETGVK
+2139 
-2147 PSPDT
+2147 S
-2152 KSLERELDDLIAPKL
+2152 IAL
-2167 ALTLIS
+2167 R
-2173 MYGMSHQEFWTH
+2173 MDF
-2185 QELSQ
+2185 

>member
-1 MSASEAASAPTSPEN
+1 MSSSEPAPPSSAPQN
-16 AAPELD
+16 VAPELD
-22 IPKLH
+22 IAKLH

-45 VQYISSLGNAQV
+45 VQFISGLDAAQV
-57 SSQQKS
+57 SAQQKS
-63 LKKELFKILTLSSP
+63 LKSELFKILTLSSP

-88 RCFGAILLKGDRGIL
+88 RCFGAILAKGDRGIL

-113 LNASKSEAELKTKFA
+113 LNASKSEAEQKTKFA

-134 EVFASAGDS
+134 EVFATAGES
-143 AFMQSNIA
+143 AFMQSSVA
-151 TTGMLKLLKS
+151 TSSMLKLLKS
-161 ASNHTGLRGVIF
+161 SSNHTGLRGVIF
-173 SVLRKIVVGIGV
+173 SVLRKIVIGIGV
-185 PIDEPTARDIW
+185 PIDEATARDIW
-196 KQARNAATSDKSTF
+196 KQGRNAAASDKSTF
-210 VQVHACRCIEQLIY
+210 VQVHACRCLEELIS
-224 MTPFFENTNDF
+224 MTPFFDNANDF
-235 DNLKSIMWKVI
+235 DNLKTLLWKVI
-246 DSPSA
+246 DSPTA
-251 PVRHAAAACLGRV
+251 PVRHAAAACLGRA
-264 LVKLHATEALI
+264 LIKLHATDAHV
-275 MTAPKP
+275 AAPPKP
-281 KPKNAKR
+281 KSKKSKR

-293 GPRPGEEEEDEMSES
+293 APRTGEEEEEEVAES
-308 SAANAPRKA
+308 SPAPKKA
-317 DARLFFL
+317 ESRLFFL

-344 TRAGICICY
+344 SRAGICICY

-361 DKIIEE
+361 EKIVEE

-408 GCELLREN
+408 GREMLQES

-421 AKWLINEILKDYP
+421 AKWLLNEILKDYP
-434 QVIQERREPSK
+434 QVLQERREPSK
-445 YTLTSTVSALSSL
+445 YTLTSAVSALSSL
-458 ILSLG
+458 ITSLG
-463 SAFGVHADSCR
+463 SAFGVFAEPCR

-481 PHPSY
+481 PHLSY

-497 SFVLACPY
+497 SFVLACPH

-518 NREIGQLATP
+518 SREIGQLATP

-548 SRLQPLYGAVDVFAQ
+548 SRLQPLYGAVDVFAR
-563 IFTQATDLL
+563 IFSQATDLL
-572 KTSGTCELRVAST
+572 KISSTSELRVAST

-622 HLSKENSAQPSTLET
+622 HLSKENSAQPSNLET

-664 DGAKRIAGM
+664 DGAKRISAM
-673 LQNTVEFLSDLPR
+673 LQNTVEFLDDLPR
-686 AKSPEDISQ
+686 PKSMEDISQ

-700 LQLHDFITMVR
+700 LQLHDFTTMVR

-717 FSKLVQVHHTS
+717 FSKLVHVHHPS

-733 SQSNLLS
+733 SQSSLLS
-740 LAISSFADPDAQFRP
+740 LAVSSFADPDAQYRP
-755 LESSIAGS
+755 LESSIAAS

-772 LCDNF
+772 LCDNY

-785 REYIRVASTGSHGNE
+785 REYIRVALSGSQGNE
-800 NGPAWSAIDSAD
+800 NGPSWSALDSTD
-812 QAVDEALTFPVCQ
+812 QAIDDALTFPVCQ

-837 RADDALSVDP
+837 RGSDSLSVDP
-847 PTTGVINSAIE
+847 PTTGVVNSAID
-858 LFSAAVALH
+858 LFSVAIALH
-867 SPKMQESSVEQIAT
+867 SAKIQESSVEQIAT
-881 FLLSPSLQRNP
+881 FLTSSTLQRNP
-892 GRKAALVVN
+892 GRKAALGVN
-901 ISVAL
+901 VSVAL
-906 LHALKVAVKETKY
+906 LHALKVAVKETDF
-919 VAAKLSP
+919 VAGKLST

-940 VDVDPIV
+940 IDTDPIV

-958 CDSSGNA
+958 CDSAGNA
-965 CTNSQVNW
+965 CTNTQVNW
-973 LVDTIVANREPNARA
+973 LVDTIVENREPNARA

-1051 SSALGMLAQL
+1051 SSSLGMLAQL
-1061 YNADTHNEEATALA
+1061 YNVDTHNEEAASLA

-1080 MSFLTPVVISRC
+1080 VLFLTPIVISRC

-1146 YVDFNGYVKRL
+1146 YVDFPGYVKRL
-1157 QKELRAD
+1157 QTELRA
-1164 NSLMRDVAVR
+1164 NNPLMREVAVR
-1174 GLSNLMKRDASSVVN
+1174 GLSNLMKRDAASVVQT
-1189 AASETLEDDIWLAF
+1189 ASETLEDDIWLAF
-1203 DDAPDSRSLK
+1203 DDAPSNTPLK
-1213 KLIQEWLQQTALTET
+1213 TMIHEWLQQTALTET
-1228 ELWIQRCHNIMTK
+1228 ELWIQRCQNIMTK

-1247 PQPTTAVQ
+1247 APTTAVQ
-1255 TTAPDIPDDEVA
+1255 TAAADIPDDEVA

-1272 VAGEGQAD
+1272 VAGDGQGETTNEG
-1280 AANETVSSQEL
+1280 VSGQEL

-1344 NVIELRV
+1344 SVIELRV

-1359 VLTMFGKTPDPD
+1359 VLTMFGNTPDPD
-1371 FSEASL
+1371 FAEASL

-1431 VLGLENFARNP
+1431 VLGLENFAKNP
-1442 QTTEIGDLKGLN
+1442 ETTEIGDLKGLN

-1473 VASIEHEYLTQVV
+1473 IASIEHDYLNNVV

-1511 DISGALGTSTQ
+1511 DISGSLGTSTQ

-1542 QDTWLNLVNA
+1542 QDTWLNLVDA

-1571 LQPPEATNDTDE
+1571 LQQPEECNTDPKEKVVEKEEDE
-1583 ENDQENDPVKEEKKQ
+1583 EAP
-1598 QNELVNDEA
+1598 NDEPT
-1607 KGKGDDINY
+1607 KGKGHDINY

-1629 LAFEALVDQSTS
+1629 LAFESLVDQGTS
-1641 ASHRLEILQALKRIL
+1641 PSQRLEILQALKRIL

-1675 DTFDRLVLTEATSI
+1675 DTFDRLVLTESTPI

-1703 HPAAQSDQER
+1703 HPAAKSDRER

-1727 TRNII
+1727 TRSII

-1747 LARFHVSS
+1747 LARFNVSS

-1766 SSLVDV
+1766 RSLVDV
-1772 AAVFPSII
+1772 ASVFPSII

-1793 TILATGICQAEV
+1793 TILATGICQTDV

-1810 PIFRQFV
+1810 PIFRQFI
-1817 HGITNSSET
+1817 HSITHSSESP
-1826 AEDSEVVA
+1826 EDMDVVA

-1841 TRFRTILTIAQRR
+1841 TRFLTILTIAQRR

-1860 SCAKNTL
+1860 PCAKNTL
-1867 LAITFLLTAG
+1867 LAIAFLLTTG
-1877 GHVLPPQDP
+1877 GHALPPQDP
-1886 LIHKVLDEFLD
+1886 VINKVLNELLD
-1897 CLQDVGLS
+1897 CLQDVGLA
-1905 TVAASCLRSILAKP
+1905 TVAASCLRSIVLKP
-1919 GQRYTTDDA
+1919 SPRYVTDDV
-1928 ITRYLTPRLIAF
+1928 ISHYLIPRLIAF
-1940 LVSCPSD
+1940 LVGCPTDS
-1947 MGDVPSDPE
+1947 GDVPSDPE
-1956 NSRTVIARTLVACV
+1956 NSRIVIARTLVSCV
-1970 SNSTFSAAALPT
+1970 TNGTFSPGEVPSA
-1982 TVSLVFSAL
+1982 VSLVMSAL
-1991 LARAKREGES
+1991 LARAKREGPS
-2001 VHKESAALL
+2001 VHRESAGHL
-2010 LELAKADQNVFRTLV
+2010 LELAKADQVSFRTLV
-2025 AKMNVDQKSL
+2025 ANMNADQKAL

-2041 SAGIGANNSRN
+2041 SAGVGASAAKT
-2052 GEAADNSQ
+2052 GEAVDS
-2060 QAFEETEEEQQ
+2060 
-2071 PISKP
+2071 
-2076 GTDVR
+2076 
-2081 LERLE
+2081 
-2086 KTVATLLDRLGEG
+2086 
-2099 PSNVEHESSR
+2099 
-2109 PESGLTTPEA
+2109 TPQ
-2119 SDPAFKGTENSAA
+2119 AA
-2132 PIMVIRD
+2132 P
-2139 LATETGVK
+2139 T
-2147 PSPDT
+2147 
-2152 KSLERELDDLIAPKL
+2152 IAL
-2167 ALTLIS
+2167 R
-2173 MYGMSHQEFWTH
+2173 MDF
-2185 QELSQ
+2185 